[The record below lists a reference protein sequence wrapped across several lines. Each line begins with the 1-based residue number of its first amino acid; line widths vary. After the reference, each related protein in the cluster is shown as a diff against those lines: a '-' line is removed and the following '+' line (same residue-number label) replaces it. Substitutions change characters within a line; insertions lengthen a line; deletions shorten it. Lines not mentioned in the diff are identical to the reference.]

1 MYNVF
6 KRPMFKRGGTAQ
18 GSGIM
23 STVEPKPQPR
33 IMARMGFPTLGLS
46 QAQINPETGMTA
58 YEEMLARQTAPKFAE
73 PRSIPYISGGGFSFL
88 SPSTPS
94 NVEAAPKI
102 NGGIS
107 DILTSNRAPVRSIPY
122 IPGGGFGFLT
132 PGGAKPIPRVQGE
145 TEGTPPGDF
154 SDLLTDIERKE
165 APPPPPSDNKDGIG
179 SLLDKGKKIDSR
191 GKIKKEVEDETKFLK
206 ELLRDPDYEKGELA
220 LLVAEALRTPGG
232 INKKL
237 DTARKLGAKVAQ
249 GRRED
254 DKAIKLAAY
263 KLAKEKEKYETR
275 YGQGTDLEKNLR
287 MQASALVGRPGYEKK
302 TADQIFND
310 LLSGRTDVAE
320 ARVNI
325 LKSPQTAGEIK
336 EITNRISRLEE
347 EKKTTKNEQTK
358 KGLDNDINQAK
369 NSLKFLTEMP
379 EFDLIYKGIK
389 QRYGL
394 NKGGRVMKAEGG
406 SMEDEDT
413 EDTQDVENKI
423 ETTPISTGAGSTV
436 TEPVQKLSYK
446 ELRDRLPQEITD
458 DVVNLLANSE
468 EALQEFAYI
477 RTQED
482 VNGFNVK
489 YGVNLVIPPVQG

>member
-23 STVEPKPQPR
+23 STVEPKPEPR

-73 PRSIPYISGGGFSFL
+73 PRSIPYISGGGFGFL

-102 NGGIS
+102 SGGIS

-275 YGQGTDLEKNLR
+275 YGKGTDYIRNLKE
-287 MQASALVGRPGYEKK
+287 QAAALVGRPGYENK
-302 TADQIFND
+302 TADQIYGD
-310 LLSGRTDVAE
+310 LLAGKEDKAE
-320 ARVNI
+320 ARINI
-325 LKSPQTAGEIK
+325 LRSPQTAGEIK
-336 EITNRISRLEE
+336 NVTDRISRLQV
-347 EKKTTKNEQTK
+347 EKKTANEKRK
-358 KGLDNDINQAK
+358 KQIDEEIEQEK
-369 NSLKFLTEMP
+369 NSIGFITGMP
-379 EFDLIYKGIK
+379 EFNVIYQGLKEK
-389 QRYGL
+389 YGF
-394 NKGGRVMKAEGG
+394 KTGGRVMKAVGG
-406 SMEDEDT
+406 SMDEEDEEG
-413 EDTQDVENKI
+413 EDQV

-436 TEPVQKLSYK
+436 TEPVQKLGYK
-446 ELRDRLPQEITD
+446 ELRDRLPPEITD

>member
-1 MYNVF
+1 VYNVF

-23 STVEPKPQPR
+23 STVEPKPEPR

-73 PRSIPYISGGGFSFL
+73 PRSIPYISGGGFGFL
-88 SPSTPS
+88 SPNIQPS
-94 NVEAAPKI
+94 EGMVPKM
-102 NGGIS
+102 NEGVGG
-107 DILTSNRAPVRSIPY
+107 LFSNKSQVGSVPY
-122 IPGGGFGFLT
+122 IEDIVPAPGVT
-132 PGGAKPIPRVQGE
+132 KSE
-145 TEGTPPGDF
+145 TKGTPPGDF

-275 YGQGTDLEKNLR
+275 YGQGTDYIRNLKE
-287 MQASALVGRPGYEKK
+287 QAAYLVGRPGYEKK
-302 TADQIFND
+302 TADQIYGD
-310 LLSGRTDVAE
+310 LLAGKEDKAE
-320 ARVNI
+320 ARINI
-325 LKSPQTAGEIK
+325 LRSPQTAGEIK
-336 EITNRISRLEE
+336 NVTDRISRLQVEKRTANEKRKKQIDEE
-347 EKKTTKNEQTK
+347 IEQE
-358 KGLDNDINQAK
+358 K
-369 NSLKFLTEMP
+369 NSIGFITGMP
-379 EFDLIYKGIK
+379 EFNVIYQGLKEK
-389 QRYGL
+389 YGF
-394 NKGGRVMKAEGG
+394 KTGGRVMKAEGG

-413 EDTQDVENKI
+413 EDTEDVENKI

>member
-1 MYNVF
+1 
-6 KRPMFKRGGTAQ
+6 MFKRGGTAQ

-23 STVEPKPQPR
+23 STVEPKPEPR

-102 NGGIS
+102 SGGIS

-275 YGQGTDLEKNLR
+275 YGQGTDYIRNLKE
-287 MQASALVGRPGYEKK
+287 QAAYLVGRPGYEKK
-302 TADQIFND
+302 TADQIYGD
-310 LLSGRTDVAE
+310 LLAGKEDKAE
-320 ARVNI
+320 ARINI
-325 LKSPQTAGEIK
+325 LRSPQTAGEIK
-336 EITNRISRLEE
+336 NVTDRISRLQVEKRTANEKRKKQIDEE
-347 EKKTTKNEQTK
+347 IEQE
-358 KGLDNDINQAK
+358 K
-369 NSLKFLTEMP
+369 NSIGFITGMP
-379 EFDLIYKGIK
+379 EFNVIYQGLKEK
-389 QRYGL
+389 YGF
-394 NKGGRVMKAEGG
+394 KTGGRVMKAEGG

-413 EDTQDVENKI
+413 EDTEDVENKI

>member
-23 STVEPKPQPR
+23 STVEPKQEPR
-33 IMARMGFPTLGLS
+33 IMARMGFPTMGLS
-46 QAQINPETGMTA
+46 QAEVNPETGMTA
-58 YEEMLARQTAPKFAE
+58 YEEMLSRQTGPKFAE
-73 PRSIPYISGGGFSFL
+73 PKSIPYISGGGFSFL

-102 NGGIS
+102 SGGIS

-206 ELLRDPDYEKGELA
+206 ELLKDEGYEKGEIA
-220 LLVAEALRTPGG
+220 LLLAESLATPGG

-237 DTARKLGAKVAQ
+237 AKARQLGSKVAQ
-249 GRRED
+249 GRREE

-275 YGQGTDLEKNLR
+275 YGKGTDYIRNLKE
-287 MQASALVGRPGYEKK
+287 QAAALVGRPGYENK
-302 TADQIFND
+302 TADQIYGD
-310 LLSGRTDVAE
+310 LLAGKEDKAE
-320 ARVNI
+320 ARINI
-325 LKSPQTAGEIK
+325 LRSPQTAGEIK
-336 EITNRISRLEE
+336 NVTDRISRLQV
-347 EKKTTKNEQTK
+347 EKKTANEKRK
-358 KGLDNDINQAK
+358 KQIDEEIEQQK
-369 NSLKFLTEMP
+369 NSIGFITGMP
-379 EFDLIYKGIK
+379 EFNVIYQGLKEK
-389 QRYGL
+389 YGF
-394 NKGGRVMKAEGG
+394 KTGGRVMKAEGG
-406 SMEDEDT
+406 SMEDEDI
-413 EDTQDVENKI
+413 EDTEDVENKI